1 MRAAQIEVT
10 GLGKRYGQVTA
21 LDDVSLRV
29 RPGTVLGVLG
39 HNGAGK
45 TTLID
50 ILTTRIRPTSGT
62 ATVCGWDVVR
72 FGEHVRRQIGVTAQ
86 FAAVDESMSG
96 RRNLLLFARLLGAK
110 RREAKSRAD
119 ELLAT
124 FGLTDAADRKVA
136 TYSGGMRRRLDL
148 AVSLLGKPKVLFL
161 DEPTTGLDPI
171 SRAELWRS
179 VAGLAAA
186 GTTVV
191 LTTQYL
197 EEADTLA
204 DDVVVLAM
212 GSIVAQGSPAELKA
226 GIGSRTA
233 TVTVRP
239 ADIEPARD
247 ALLRAGMRVRSH
259 DHALSVALAA
269 ATDVPA
275 LVRALDHA
283 GIAIVDL
290 TITEPSLDDVYLALH
305 TGGGV

>member
-10 GLGKRYGQVTA
+10 RLGKRYGKVTA
-21 LDDVSLRV
+21 LNDVSLRV
-29 RPGTVLGVLG
+29 GPGSVLGVLG

-72 FGEHVRRQIGVTAQ
+72 FGEHVRRQIGVTGQ

-96 RRNLLLFARLLGAK
+96 RRNLLLFARLLGAR
-110 RREAKSRAD
+110 RREAKARAD

-124 FGLTDAADRKVA
+124 FGLTEAADRKVG

-161 DEPTTGLDPI
+161 DEPTTGLDPV
-171 SRAELWRS
+171 SRADLWRS
-179 VAGLAAA
+179 VTGLAAA

-204 DDVVVLAM
+204 DEIVVLAM
-212 GSIVAQGSPAELKA
+212 GSIVAQGSPATLKA
-226 GIGSRTA
+226 GIGTRTA
-233 TVTVRP
+233 TVTVSPTDAQR
-239 ADIEPARD
+239 ARD
-247 ALLRAGMRVRSH
+247 TLLRAGMRVRSH
-259 DHALSVALAA
+259 DHALNVALAA

-290 TITEPSLDDVYLALH
+290 SITEPSLDDVYLALH
-305 TGGGV
+305 AGGGS

>member
-1 MRAAQIEVT
+1 MAHAQIEVT
-10 GLGKRYGQVTA
+10 GLGKRYGRLTA
-21 LDDVSLRV
+21 LDDVSLSV
-29 RPGTVLGVLG
+29 RTGSVLGVLG

-50 ILTTRIRPTSGT
+50 ILTTRTKPTSGT

-72 FGEHVRRQIGVTAQ
+72 FGEHVRGQIGVTSQ
-86 FAAVDESMSG
+86 FAAVDETMSG

-110 RREAKSRAD
+110 RRPAKARAD

-124 FGLTDAADRKVA
+124 FGLTDAADRKVS

-171 SRAELWRS
+171 SRAELWRA

-212 GSIVAQGSPAELKA
+212 GSIVAQGSPTELKA
-226 GIGSRTA
+226 GIGTRTA
-233 TVTVRP
+233 TVTVSPSDVDR
-239 ADIEPARD
+239 ARE
-247 ALLRAGMRVRSH
+247 ALTRAGLRARMR
-259 DHALSVALAA
+259 DHTLSVALAA
-269 ATDVPA
+269 TTDVPA

-283 GIAIVDL
+283 RVAIGDL

-305 TGGGV
+305 GGGA